1 LENTKY
7 ALTPALPVIEN
18 LQSKPLHWEELFVF
32 SSRSAAC
39 VIACGFLLRL
49 PALQAADAYTILQKN
64 CFTCHGAAK
73 TSGLDLRTSE
83 SMLAGGSHGAVIVP
97 TDPDQSKLYKQITH
111 VAEPVM
117 PPGKKL
123 SDDDIETLRIWIEA
137 GAVYPKIDAKEADAA
152 EKAANAKAEERP
164 ITEEERN
171 YWAFRPVKAGT
182 PPKVSEAA
190 WNANPIDAYAL
201 AAMKAKGL
209 KPSARADKRTLIRRA
224 YLDLTG
230 LPPAPAEVDAFVKDT
245 APDAWSKLVDK
256 LLASPA
262 YGERWA
268 RHWMDLARYA
278 DSDGYEFDK
287 DRPEAYRWRDY
298 LVKSFNEDKP
308 YDRFVK
314 EQLAGD
320 EYVTKDTPPD
330 QARDA
335 IIATGFLRM
344 GPGAGGGERGKL
356 DSLDD
361 VVTVTSMTFLGMTVG
376 CARCHNHKFDPIPQ
390 KDYYAIQAVFY
401 STRPYTYPLVGPD
414 EVAKY
419 RAEVN
424 RITEL
429 QRPFRK
435 AKADLEAPY
444 QKKLVDEAIAKLP
457 QYMQDAWN
465 TPADKRTDGQK
476 LNVQQIRK
484 TLTDDTLAH
493 KIDEPMIVSLMTEE
507 ERKKHQDLNDKI
519 EELDHQKP
527 EMYPT
532 AMADTDSGPTP
543 QPSYFLQRGIADA
556 RGSLMQPGVLSV
568 ASATNYVFPKPPEG
582 AQTTWRRRGFAE
594 WVTSPENPL
603 TARVMVNRMWQH
615 HFGEG
620 IVRTPSNFGKMG
632 EKPMQPELLDW
643 LASEFVKKG
652 WSMKAMHRLMMN
664 SQLYQMVSDDNMAD
678 LQIDPENRY
687 FWRMPRERVEA
698 EVLRDEILAV
708 SGKLDRT
715 VGGPNILPFISPDI
729 FQGSSHRTWA
739 GKADDDPSTW
749 RRSLYVFSKRSI
761 RYPLFEAYDQPNLI
775 NTCDRRNRSTI
786 APQALLLMNNNFV
799 IQQAK
804 YFAERLKKEAGP
816 DTAAEVDR
824 AFQLALNRPPTA
836 AEKASSIAYIKASP
850 ARLTEFCQAMFDLN
864 EFAYKP

>member
-1 LENTKY
+1 MRENR
-7 ALTPALPVIEN
+7 L
-18 LQSKPLHWEELFVF
+18 SKPLHWEEHFVSF
-32 SSRSAAC
+32 GRTGAL
-39 VIACGFLLRL
+39 VFACGFLPSL
-49 PALQAADAYTILQKN
+49 PLLHADDAYAILQKN
-64 CFTCHGAAK
+64 CFACHGSAK
-73 TSGLDLRTSE
+73 TSGLDLRTAE
-83 SMLAGGSHGAVIVP
+83 GLAAGGAHGAVVVNS
-97 TDPDQSKLYKQITH
+97 DPEQSRLYKQITH
-111 VAEPVM
+111 LAEPAM

-123 SDDDIETLRIWIEA
+123 SDDDIETLRIWIES
-137 GAVYPKIDAKEADAA
+137 GAAYPKVDAKQADAA
-152 EKAANAKAEERP
+152 EKAAMAKAEERP
-164 ITEEERN
+164 ITDAERN

-182 PPKVSEAA
+182 PPRVSEAA

-209 KPSARADKRTLIRRA
+209 KPSPRADKRTLVRRA
-224 YLDLTG
+224 YLDLLG
-230 LPPAPAEVDAFVKDT
+230 LPPSPEEVDAFVKDNS
-245 APDAWSKLVDK
+245 PDAWSKLVDK
-256 LLASPA
+256 LLESPH

-278 DSDGYEFDK
+278 DSDGFEFDR
-287 DRPEAYRWRDY
+287 DRPEAWRYRDY
-298 LVKSFNEDKP
+298 LVNAFNSDKP
-308 YDRFVK
+308 YDRFIK

-330 QARDA
+330 QARESVV
-335 IIATGFLRM
+335 ATGFLRL
-344 GPGAGGGERGKL
+344 GASGGGGGDRGKQ

-361 VVTVTSMTFLGMTVG
+361 IITVTSMTFLGVTTG

-390 KDYYAIQAVFY
+390 KDYYQIQAVFY
-401 STRPYTYPLVGPD
+401 STRPYTYPLVSPE

-444 QKKLVDEAIAKLP
+444 QKRLVEEAIAKLP
-457 QYMQDAWN
+457 EYMQVAWR

-476 LNVQQIRK
+476 LNVKQIEK

-507 ERKKHQDLNDKI
+507 ERKKHQELNDKI
-519 EELDHQKP
+519 EELDNQKP
-527 EMYPT
+527 PMYPT
-532 AMADTDSGPTP
+532 AMAIADSGPTP
-543 QPSYFLQRGIADA
+543 QPSYFLNRGVADSK
-556 RGSLMQPGVLSV
+556 GSLMGPGVLSV
-568 ASATNYVFPKPPEG
+568 ISPNYVFPPAPAG
-582 AQTTWRRRGFAE
+582 ATSTWRRRGFAE
-594 WVTSPENPL
+594 WVASPDNPL
-603 TARVMVNRMWQH
+603 TARVMVNRLWQH

-620 IVRTPSNFGKMG
+620 IVRTPSNFGKLG
-632 EKPMQPELLDW
+632 EQPLHPELLDW
-643 LASEFVKKG
+643 LASQFVAKG

-664 SQLYQMVSDDNMAD
+664 SQLYQMSSDDNMAD
-678 LQIDPENRY
+678 LGIDPENRY

-708 SGKLDRT
+708 AGTLDRKL
-715 VGGPNILPFISPDI
+715 GGPCIYPFIAPDI

-739 GKADDDPSTW
+739 GKPDDDPSTW

-799 IQQAK
+799 ITQAK
-804 YFAERLKKEAGP
+804 YFAERLQKEAGA
-816 DTAAEVDR
+816 DAGAQVDR
-824 AFQLALNRPPTA
+824 AFLLALGRPPKPTERTA
-836 AEKASSIAYIKASP
+836 SIAFIQAKP
-850 ARLTEFCQAMFDLN
+850 GRLAEFCQAMFDLN